1 MGPPSLMNN
10 STQNVMNL
18 WPYGAVLSTCFGL
31 LFIISSKFFVKIYYL
46 SRPDHKPSPT
56 VFSMAMIKYSTIRL
70 VISVEFSKS
79 TYLLMTTRL
88 HGYYS
93 LLNVARMKKMIQTG
107 DILDEV
113 GKNQIIIVFS
123 HTTVIMEVK
132 PRTRVTL

>member
-1 MGPPSLMNN
+1 M
-10 STQNVMNL
+10 
-18 WPYGAVLSTCFGL
+18 FGL

-93 LLNVARMKKMIQTG
+93 LLNVVSMNPIIMTG
-107 DILDEV
+107 DCLDIVE
-113 GKNQIIIVFS
+113 NIYIIIVFE
-123 HTTVIMEVK
+123 HTPVSMEVK
-132 PRTRVTL
+132 PWKEVILYKEKYTWIIFLVKN